1 MLSLGINHRE
11 NLFESTTGFLQA
23 LHRKTVEKYPQAT
36 IYVPLINFSHNL
48 SAPHQTLLTRLN
60 SFITIKYTLFEIHHS
75 EFHTTHDDIYWTA
88 DTASHAL
95 QHWLWE
101 KEFPRRT
108 WLLLKSI
115 FLLNTAQPSSHLH
128 NSSLPQF

>member
-1 MLSLGINHRE
+1 MVLYLGINHRE

-60 SFITIKYTLFEIHHS
+60 SFITIKYNTLSKYTILNFTQLMTTYIGQQTLHHAH
-75 EFHTTHDDIYWTA
+75 FNIVCV
-88 DTASHAL
+88 
-95 QHWLWE
+95 
-101 KEFPRRT
+101 K
-108 WLLLKSI
+108 KS
-115 FLLNTAQPSSHLH
+115 FLDAHGCC
-128 NSSLPQF
+128 